1 MNGFNWHDQRG
12 IEGIGFVR
20 TLRTLLTTHLP
31 KLTPGVRAIID
42 RSFAEELGCTGTA
55 NGMPTLTL
63 GLSPFQGFGY

>member
-31 KLTPGVRAIID
+31 KLTPGVRTII
-42 RSFAEELGCTGTA
+42 SQTFANEIKVGEAT
-55 NGMPTLTL
+55 NGMICVH
-63 GLSPFQGFGY
+63 GA